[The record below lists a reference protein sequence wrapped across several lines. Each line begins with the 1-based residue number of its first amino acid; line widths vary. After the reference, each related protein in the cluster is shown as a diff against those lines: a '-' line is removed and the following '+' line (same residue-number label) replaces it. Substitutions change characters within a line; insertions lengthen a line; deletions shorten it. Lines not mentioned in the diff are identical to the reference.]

1 MKTPREILLERH
13 RAAGPKLDSIRHEIV
28 TAEFKSVGQAARL
41 SPTERMKKLETGA
54 SPVLRLLWRELIWP
68 SRHVWSGLAVVW
80 AVILTVNFS
89 RTTRN
94 ESPENLRRRRGK

>member
-54 SPVLRLLWRELIWP
+54 SPVLR
-68 SRHVWSGLAVVW
+68 S
-80 AVILTVNFS
+80 
-89 RTTRN
+89 
-94 ESPENLRRRRGK
+94 